1 MGQGLL
7 LLHVADGTSFLWGA
21 VVGGAGT
28 FQTPP
33 YCVGQ
38 MGVCSLGW
46 EGFPPLWWEG
56 NCQAIKSSG
65 LCPERVLG
73 WGGPTQLH
81 KTSEGGLFRL
91 LAPREPGAGGPP
103 ILPRKGEKIG
113 GQRGPWAQPC
123 WLCWRLGNKKL
134 EQRWAS
140 QSSSSKLDDPG
151 LTRDQ

>member
-1 MGQGLL
+1 MGQWLL

-73 WGGPTQLH
+73 GSHTVTQNLRGGSFQAAGSSGAWGRGSPNPSQEGRKDRRAERPLGPAM
-81 KTSEGGLFRL
+81 
-91 LAPREPGAGGPP
+91 LAVLEAGKQEAGAEMGFPGFKFKAG
-103 ILPRKGEKIG
+103 
-113 GQRGPWAQPC
+113 
-123 WLCWRLGNKKL
+123 
-134 EQRWAS
+134 
-140 QSSSSKLDDPG
+140 
-151 LTRDQ
+151 